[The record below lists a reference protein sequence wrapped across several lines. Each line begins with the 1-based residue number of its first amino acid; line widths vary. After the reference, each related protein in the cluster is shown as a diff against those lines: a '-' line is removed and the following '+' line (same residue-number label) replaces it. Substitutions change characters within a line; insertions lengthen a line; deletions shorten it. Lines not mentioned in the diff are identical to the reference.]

1 MRKMKSVERK
11 VQELE
16 DILCDLCGK
25 SCMKGHEYVSMEL
38 SAYWGYASRHDLEI
52 WSADICEDCVE
63 QKLEPLI
70 NFQKEDA
77 ILVG

>member
-1 MRKMKSVERK
+1 MGRTKGSKNGVSTK
-11 VQELE
+11 
-16 DILCDLCGK
+16 IKKICDMCGK